1 MYFHGSF
8 LTQLGETVSVHIVTG
23 NSRVKTVEIGDD
35 KSGVFFTA
43 NPVEITSSVN
53 DTFDHLLRSSATIR
67 LLTRDFIQELFC
79 TSCMDAVVNIFKGG
93 KCVFAGFIEPQ
104 AYSQP
109 YNEVYDELEIS
120 CVDALSA
127 LQYAAYRNVGGFGVV
142 YEAVKASA
150 GQRLFDE
157 IVREILDGVCTS
169 IDIIG
174 ISPVRYYYD
183 GSKALT
189 SASDRYGIFSQLS
202 ISELLFLGDG
212 EDDVWKQDKVLEAIL
227 KYLNL
232 HIVQDGTQFYI
243 FSWESV
249 KGRDAISW
257 HGLNVGTPKTTAKS
271 RIEIGLN
278 NVASNDTAISIGEV
292 YNRILI
298 TCDIESVDGIVENP
312 LEASELTS
320 PYTNKQLYMTEYSTR
335 GDKNGDKD
343 GYNDFWE
350 IIHGNA
356 ATRDAEAKIRDWYV
370 RVKRHPRWR
379 FPTWSRYSDRDTVEE
394 YCTGRPQHVLPDALH
409 PNWSIQGAI
418 VSIGSVERNADG
430 KDNSAT
436 AKVDMT
442 DCLVIGINGIE
453 ATKYPTGDFVR
464 GNVPLAVYEGASSGA
479 ALSPCD
485 DGTVN
490 YIVFSGRILLNP
502 HVNRSDTY
510 NNLRTKG
517 TAGTG
522 HWDDYPN
529 WPKPMRCGE
538 WKNDGSDPKYRY
550 YATQYWEAATPTAA
564 PTWDT
569 GIKEGLMPP
578 VDDGLK
584 RFQYESAKDKDV
596 RSKMPVLRCM
606 LVVGDKCVKETGTKG
621 RPSDFEWVDYKPR
634 EECKDFDEW
643 LSQSFTLGFDPKIGD
658 YLVGTEYAMQNNID
672 ISMGLD
678 AEGTAIPIRF
688 SDHISGA
695 VRFQI
700 LCPVDMSA
708 GQDMDLSAGGNGLF
722 GPIRN
727 PQSPILPVLDNIIL
741 KGFEAKVY
749 SDNGRV
755 EELQDNDV
763 VYVTDTKEAWTNS
776 KEDISFEI
784 NSALTSEERQRMGV
798 SDMVK
803 LSVPVDTSTGVGLL
817 SIYDCNRRQQAK
829 PEQLYADSYYT
840 EYHKPRILMVQKFDD
855 RENIVGLFNH
865 YRHPAMAD
873 KLFFVQGVS
882 RNLIEGYAELTIKE
896 IDS

>member
-1 MYFHGSF
+1 MYLHGSF
-8 LTQLGETVSVHIVTG
+8 LTQSGETVTVHIVTG
-23 NSRVKTVEIGDD
+23 NSRVKTVEIGDE
-35 KSGVFFTA
+35 KSGVSFTT

-67 LLTRDFIQELFC
+67 LLTHDFIQELFC
-79 TSCMDAVVNIFKGG
+79 TSCMDAVVNIFKEG

-120 CVDALSA
+120 CIDALSA
-127 LQYAAYRNVGGFGVV
+127 LQYAAYRNVGGPGVV

-157 IVREILDGVCTS
+157 ITREILDGVCAS
-169 IDIIG
+169 IDITG
-174 ISPVRYYYD
+174 TAPVRYYYD

-212 EDDVWKQDKVLEAIL
+212 EDDVWKQDKVLETIL

-249 KGRDAISW
+249 KGSDAISW
-257 HGLNVGTPKTTAKS
+257 QGLNVGTPKTTVKN

-298 TCDIESVDGIVENP
+298 TCDIKSVEGIVENP
-312 LEASELTS
+312 LDSSELTS
-320 PYTNKQLYMTEYSTR
+320 PYTNKQLYMTEYSA
-335 GDKNGDKD
+335 KNSRE

-350 IIHGNA
+350 IIHGYA

-370 RVKRHPRWR
+370 RVKQHPRWR
-379 FPTWSRYSDRDTVEE
+379 FPARARYSDKDTVDE
-394 YCTGRPQHVLPDALH
+394 YCTGQPQHVLPDALH
-409 PNWSIQGAI
+409 PAGSIQGAI
-418 VSIGSVERNADG
+418 VSMGSVERNADG
-430 KDNSAT
+430 KDNSPAAT
-436 AKVDMT
+436 VDMS
-442 DCLVIGINGIE
+442 DCLVIGINGNE
-453 ATKYPTGDFVR
+453 ATKYPTGDFVL
-464 GNVPLAVYEGASSGA
+464 GCVPLAVYEGASSGA

-485 DGTVN
+485 GDTVN
-490 YIVFSGRILLNP
+490 YIVFSGNILLNP
-502 HVNRSDTY
+502 HVDRSDTY

-517 TAGTG
+517 TPGTG

-529 WPKPMRCGE
+529 WPNVKRCGE

-569 GIKEGLMPP
+569 GPKEGLMPP
-578 VDDGLK
+578 VGDGLK
-584 RFQYESAKDKDV
+584 RFQYEPVGGKDV
-596 RSKMPVLRCM
+596 VSKVPVLRCM
-606 LVVGDKCVKETGTKG
+606 LVVGDKCVKETGTSG

-634 EECKDFDEW
+634 EECRDFDEW
-643 LSQSFTLGFDPKIGD
+643 LLQSFTLGFDPKIGD
-658 YLVGTEYAMQNNID
+658 YLIGTEYAIQNNIG
-672 ISMGLD
+672 ISMGLE

-688 SDHISGA
+688 SDRISGA

-700 LCPVDMSA
+700 LCPVNMSA
-708 GQDMDLSAGGNGLF
+708 GADMLGIDTPKWIF
-722 GPIRN
+722 GFPRS
-727 PQSPILPVLDNIIL
+727 PQLPILPTLDNIIL

-763 VYVTDTKEAWTNS
+763 VYVTDTKEAWTNG
-776 KEDISFEI
+776 KGDISFEI

-817 SIYDCNRRQQAK
+817 SIYDCNKGRQAK

-840 EYHKPRILMVQKFDD
+840 EYHEPRILMVQKLDD

-896 IDS
+896 VWND